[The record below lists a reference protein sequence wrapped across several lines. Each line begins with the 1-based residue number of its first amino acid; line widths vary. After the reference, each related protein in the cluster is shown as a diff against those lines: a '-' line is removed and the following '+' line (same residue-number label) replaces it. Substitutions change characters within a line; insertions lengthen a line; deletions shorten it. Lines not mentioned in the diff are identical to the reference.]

1 MVTIRPLIYLCLISS
16 LLFCI
21 AGILAPKDESDFF
34 LCKNTFGSLRL
45 VPPVPKRNEG
55 GSMRSFNSR
64 VGVTLVEV
72 IAALALIGTM
82 LTVILVF

>member
-1 MVTIRPLIYLCLISS
+1 
-16 LLFCI
+16 
-21 AGILAPKDESDFF
+21 
-34 LCKNTFGSLRL
+34 
-45 VPPVPKRNEG
+45 
-55 GSMRSFNSR
+55 MRSFNSR